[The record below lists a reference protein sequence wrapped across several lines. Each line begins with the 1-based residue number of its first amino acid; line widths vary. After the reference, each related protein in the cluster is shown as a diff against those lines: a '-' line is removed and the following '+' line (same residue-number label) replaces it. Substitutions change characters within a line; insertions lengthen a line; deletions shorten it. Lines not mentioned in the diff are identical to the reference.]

1 MNAEWHQQNR
11 MPRNASL
18 EQRLAWHRAHQL
30 ACACRPIPASLR
42 ARLSG
47 AAPPAAPAGRGVAAG
62 TKPAARRA
70 QARAARPAAVK
81 AAAGA
86 RFEKVVAAFGSEP
99 NVTFGGKGF
108 GASGLKHDGKIFA
121 MLAKGGRFVAKLPGA
136 RVAELVAAGKGEY
149 FDPGNGRRMTEW
161 LAAGADNPRWL
172 ELAREAHRFAKG

>member
-1 MNAEWHQQNR
+1 V
-11 MPRNASL
+11 PRQA
-18 EQRLAWHRAHQL
+18 
-30 ACACRPIPASLR
+30 
-42 ARLSG
+42 
-47 AAPPAAPAGRGVAAG
+47 
-62 TKPAARRA
+62 K
-70 QARAARPAAVK
+70 ARAAKSAAGN
-81 AAAGA
+81 AAADA
-86 RFEKVVAAFGSEP
+86 KFMKVVAAFGSEP

-149 FDPGNGRRMTEW
+149 FDPGNGRRMKEW